1 MDSNLTIRQ
10 PHLMNSATS
19 MTTFFEYT
27 VSLFLTMLLG
37 KIMLSSNPKK
47 KIIKFSGI
55 LREHATSIF
64 FIIREKLTKKKGEIE
79 ILKQRMDMFME
90 TSLKDIGIRTEE
102 RLGDVESRIVF
113 LIDKERKERN
123 QNFSD
128 VDSKIAFLFEE
139 EHREKNKSLEPILKR
154 IIFLERV
161 PKYLAWI
168 GVPYKKE
175 NHIPVEDLVKIMANL
190 IVPLSVLAHYLQE
203 RWMGWLTHA
212 SENDL
217 LQFCVSV
224 SQMPLMFGQGLGVN
238 YITILPGIQ
247 LYGGIAEYDG
257 QKGYESYYSYHKKL
271 NVLKTYRDEFL
282 VGFPGNI
289 HVEKSFA
296 VGYFERVE
304 RVLNVLYEKKLLD

>member
-64 FIIREKLTKKKGEIE
+64 MIIREKLTKKKEKEKEGEIE
-79 ILKQRMDMFME
+79 ILKQRME

-102 RLGDVESRIVF
+102 SLGDVESRIVF

-154 IIFLERV
+154 IVFLERI
-161 PKYLAWI
+161 PKYVAWI
-168 GVPYKKE
+168 GVPYVKE

-190 IVPLSVLAHYLQE
+190 IVPSSVLAYYLQE

-224 SQMPLMFGQGLGVN
+224 AQMPLRLGQGLDI
-238 YITILPGIQ
+238 YCITILQGIQ
-247 LYGGIAEYDG
+247 LYGGIAEYAG
-257 QKGYESYYSYHKKL
+257 QKGYNDIYSYHKKM
-271 NVLKTYRDEFL
+271 NVFKTKRDNL
-282 VGFPGNI
+282 PGM
-289 HVEKSFA
+289 EKSFA